1 MNKLII
7 PEYSIN
13 QFVNRADEIETI
25 RNIVQKIVEK
35 EPLKKRTIL
44 IQAERGSGKTWLTLH
59 LDRDILLNM
68 PGVRRILIGFE
79 TPPGGVD
86 NKENEIFLSGEEKV
100 EENNF

>member
-13 QFVNRADEIETI
+13 QFVNRADEIELI
-25 RNIVQKIVEK
+25 RNMLYKIYCKGK

-59 LDRDILLNM
+59 LKREIL
-68 PGVRRILIGFE
+68 FKY
-79 TPPGGVD
+79 D
-86 NKENEIFLSGEEKV
+86 WC
-100 EENNF
+100 